1 MTTTVLQL
9 IVVILFSALFSGME
23 IAFVS
28 SNKLLLEIDR
38 NERSTT
44 SHVINKYYANS
55 NNFLSSLLVG
65 NNIVLV
71 IYGILMAKLLNAT
84 LLSGFS
90 HANALLLETI
100 ISTIIIIFTG
110 EFIPK
115 TLFRINPNRSLK
127 QFAVF
132 LYPIYILLYPLS
144 RFTTFCSYILL
155 RLFNIKIKEE
165 TRDTT
170 FSKTEL
176 NNLIQTSI
184 ENADEEQEIDNDVLI
199 FQNALDFSNI
209 KVRDC
214 FVPRTEIEAV
224 EVNTP
229 LEELKSAFI
238 ESGHSKIVVF
248 KDNIDNIIGYIHSSE
263 LFRMGNK
270 WQQKICKM
278 PFVPETLS
286 AQKLMKKLMQQKK
299 SLAVVIDEFGGTSGI
314 ISLEDLVEEIIG
326 EIEDEHDNQNLIAKS
341 LGNKE
346 YLLSG
351 RLEIERINE
360 MFDLDIPESDEYQT
374 LGGFIL
380 THHQRFPQLN
390 EPINIGQF
398 RIKTI
403 KQRSTKIELVKLAV
417 IGKGISEKK

>member
-1 MTTTVLQL
+1 MATTILSLV
-9 IVVILFSALFSGME
+9 IVILFSALFSGME

-28 SNKLLLEIDR
+28 SNKLLLGIDI

-44 SHVINKYYANS
+44 SYVINKFYANS
-55 NNFLSSLLVG
+55 NNFISSLLVG

-71 IYGILMAKLLNAT
+71 IYGMLMAKLLNAT
-84 LLSGFS
+84 VLRGFS
-90 HANALLLETI
+90 DANALILETV

-115 TLFRINPNRSLK
+115 ALFRINPNRSLK
-127 QFAVF
+127 SFA
-132 LYPIYILLYPLS
+132 LIIYPIYILLYPLS
-144 RFTTFCSYILL
+144 RFTTFCSIIIFRIL
-155 RLFNIKIKEE
+155 NIKIEDKA
-165 TRDTT
+165 RDNT

-176 NNLIQTSI
+176 NDLIQTSI
-184 ENADEEQEIDNDVLI
+184 ENADEENEINNDVLI
-199 FQNALDFSNI
+199 FQNALDFSSI

-214 FVPRTEIEAV
+214 LVPRTEIEAV

-229 LEELKSAFI
+229 LEELKSVFI

-263 LFRMGNK
+263 LFRMGKN

-286 AQKLMKKLMQQKK
+286 AQKLMKTLMQQKK
-299 SLAVVIDEFGGTSGI
+299 SLAVVLDEFGGTSGI
-314 ISLEDLVEEIIG
+314 ISLEDLLEEIIG

-360 MFDLDIPESDEYQT
+360 MFDLELPESDNYQT

-380 THHQRFPQLN
+380 AYHQKFPQLN
-390 EPINIGQF
+390 ESITIGDYKIQA
-398 RIKTI
+398 IKL
-403 KQRSTKIELVKLAV
+403 RSTKIELVKLTLL
-417 IGKGISEKK
+417 K

>member
-1 MTTTVLQL
+1 MLTTILSL
-9 IVVILFSALFSGME
+9 IIVILFSALFSGME

-28 SNKLLLEIDR
+28 SNKLLFGIDR

-44 SHVINKYYANS
+44 NYVISRFYSNS
-55 NNFLSSLLVG
+55 NNFISSLLVG

-84 LLSGFS
+84 ILHNLSN
-90 HANALLLETI
+90 ANALLLETI
-100 ISTIIIIFTG
+100 ISTIVIIFTG

-115 TLFRINPNRSLK
+115 ALFRINPNRSLK
-127 QFAVF
+127 QFAIII
-132 LYPIYILLYPLS
+132 YPIYILLYPLS
-144 RFTTFCSYILL
+144 RFTTVCSCFIL
-155 RLFNIKIKEE
+155 RLFNIKIKNE

-184 ENADEEQEIDNDVLI
+184 ENADEEQEINNDVLI

-214 FVPRTEIEAV
+214 LVPRTEIEAV
-224 EVNTP
+224 EVSTP
-229 LEELKSAFI
+229 LEELKSIFI

-248 KDNIDNIIGYIHSSE
+248 KENIDNIIGYIHSSE
-263 LFRMGNK
+263 LFRMGKK

-286 AQKLMKKLMQQKK
+286 AQKLMRMLMQQKK

-326 EIEDEHDNQNLIAKS
+326 EIEDEHDNQNLVAKQLS
-341 LGNKE
+341 NNE
-346 YLLSG
+346 FLLSG

-360 MFDLDIPESDEYQT
+360 MFDLGLPESDDYQT
-374 LGGFIL
+374 LGGYIL
-380 THHQRFPQLN
+380 AHHQRFPQLN
-390 EPINIGQF
+390 ETINIEKFKIQVV
-398 RIKTI
+398 KL
-403 KQRSTKIELVKLAV
+403 RSTKIELVKLAQQ
-417 IGKGISEKK
+417 K

>member
-1 MTTTVLQL
+1 METILAL
-9 IVVILFSALFSGME
+9 IVVIIFSALFSGME

-28 SNKLLLEIDR
+28 SNKLLIGIDS
-38 NERSTT
+38 NDRSMT
-44 SHVINKYYANS
+44 SYVIDKFYASS
-55 NNFLSSLLVG
+55 NNFISSLLVG

-71 IYGILMAKLLNAT
+71 LYGMLMAKLLNAT
-84 LLSGFS
+84 ILSGFNS
-90 HANALLLETI
+90 ANALLLETL
-100 ISTIIIIFTG
+100 ISTIVIIFTG

-115 TLFRINPNRSLK
+115 ALFRINPNRSLK
-127 QFAVF
+127 RFA
-132 LYPIYILLYPLS
+132 LITYPIYILLYPLA
-144 RFTTFCSYILL
+144 RFTTVCSTFIL
-155 RLFNIKIKEE
+155 RLLNIRIENE
-165 TRDTT
+165 TRDNT
-170 FSKTEL
+170 FSKREL
-176 NNLIQTSI
+176 NYLIQTSI
-184 ENADEEQEIDNDVLI
+184 ENADEENEINNDVLI

-214 FVPRTEIEAV
+214 YVPRTEIEAV
-224 EVNTP
+224 EINTP
-229 LEELKSAFI
+229 LEELKSIFI

-263 LFRMGNK
+263 LFRIGKK

-286 AQKLMKKLMQQKK
+286 AQKLMKTLMQQKK

-326 EIEDEHDNQNLIAKS
+326 EIEDEHDNQNLVAKS

-346 YLLSG
+346 FLLSG

-360 MFDLDIPESDEYQT
+360 MFDLDIPESDDYQT

-380 THHQRFPQLN
+380 SHHQRFPQLN
-390 EPINIGQF
+390 EAITIGNF
-398 RIKTI
+398 RIQTI
-403 KQRSTKIELVKLAV
+403 KQRSTKIELVKLTAL
-417 IGKGISEKK
+417 K

>member
-1 MTTTVLQL
+1 MASILAL

-28 SNKLLLEIDR
+28 SNKLLLGIDL

-44 SHVINKYYANS
+44 SYIINKFYANS
-55 NNFLSSLLVG
+55 NNFISSLLVG

-71 IYGILMAKLLNAT
+71 IYGMLMAELLNAT
-84 LLSGFS
+84 ILKGFS
-90 HANALLLETI
+90 DANSLLLETI
-100 ISTIIIIFTG
+100 ISTIVIILTG
-110 EFIPK
+110 EFVPK
-115 TLFRINPNRSLK
+115 ALFRINPNRSLK
-127 QFAVF
+127 RFAIIT
-132 LYPIYILLYPLS
+132 YPIYILLYPLA
-144 RFTTFCSYILL
+144 RFTTICASFLL
-155 RLFNIKIKEE
+155 RLLNIKIENE
-165 TRDTT
+165 ARDNM
-170 FSKTEL
+170 FSKREL

-184 ENADEEQEIDNDVLI
+184 ENAEEEEKEINNDVLI

-214 FVPRTEIEAV
+214 FIPRTEIDAV

-229 LEELKSAFI
+229 LEELKSIFI

-263 LFRMGNK
+263 LFRMGKK

-278 PFVPETLS
+278 PYVPETLS
-286 AQKLMKKLMQQKK
+286 AQKLMKTLMQQKK

-314 ISLEDLVEEIIG
+314 ISLEDLLEEIIG
-326 EIEDEHDNQNLIAKS
+326 EIEDEHDNQNLVAKS

-360 MFDLDIPESDEYQT
+360 LFGIEMPESDEYQT

-380 THHQRFPQLN
+380 AHHQRFPQLN
-390 EPINIGQF
+390 ETITIGDYKIQ
-398 RIKTI
+398 II
-403 KQRSTKIELVKLAV
+403 KQRSTKIELVKLTV
-417 IGKGISEKK
+417 QK

>member
-1 MTTTVLQL
+1 MLTTILLL

-28 SNKLLLEIDR
+28 SNRLLFGIDK
-38 NERSTT
+38 NENSLTANT
-44 SHVINKYYANS
+44 VNKYYENS
-55 NNFLSSLLVG
+55 NNFISSLLVG

-84 LLSGFS
+84 ILSGLQDNES
-90 HANALLLETI
+90 VRLLLETI
-100 ISTIIIIFTG
+100 ISTIVIIFTG
-110 EFIPK
+110 EFVPK
-115 TLFRINPNRSLK
+115 ALFRIDPNSSLK
-127 QFAVF
+127 RFALP
-132 LYPIYILLYPLS
+132 LYPIYIMLYPFS
-144 RFTTFCSYILL
+144 RFATICSCMIL
-155 RLFNIKIKEE
+155 RLFGVKIKDEA
-165 TRDTT
+165 RDTT
-170 FSKTEL
+170 FTKREL

-184 ENADEEQEIDNDVLI
+184 DNADEKVEIDNDVLI
-199 FQNALDFSNI
+199 FQNALDFSSI

-214 FVPRTEIEAV
+214 YVPRTEIEAV

-263 LFRMGNK
+263 LFRLGKK

-278 PFVPETLS
+278 PYVPETLS
-286 AQKLMKKLMQQKK
+286 AQKLMRRLLQQKK
-299 SLAVVIDEFGGTSGI
+299 SLAVVVDEFGGTSGI

-326 EIEDEHDNQNLIAKS
+326 EIEDEHDNQNLVAKKS
-341 LGNKE
+341 GENE
-346 YLLSG
+346 YILSG

-360 MFDLDIPESDEYQT
+360 QFDLEIPESDEYQT

-380 THHQRFPQLN
+380 SHHQRFPQLN
-390 EPINIGQF
+390 ETIAIGKF
-398 RIKTI
+398 RIRII
-403 KQRSTKIELVKLAV
+403 KQRSTKIELVKLTVA
-417 IGKGISEKK
+417 EN